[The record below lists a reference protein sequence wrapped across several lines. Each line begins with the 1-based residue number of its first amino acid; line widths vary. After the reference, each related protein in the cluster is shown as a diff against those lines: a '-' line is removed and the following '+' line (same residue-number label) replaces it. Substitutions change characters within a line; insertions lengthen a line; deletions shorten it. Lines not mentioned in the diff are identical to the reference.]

1 MRWDMPGAVLG
12 VLSRVDGRDYGPHM
26 MGGWWWMWIM
36 WIGGFFVLVLV
47 IYLLVYGLRS
57 GSPPPGSTPET
68 PLDILKKRY
77 ARGEITREE
86 YEQMKRDLEA

>member
-1 MRWDMPGAVLG
+1 MRWNLPNAVLG
-12 VLSRVDGRDYGPHM
+12 VLGQYEGPYYGPHM
-26 MGGWWWMWIM
+26 MGGWWWMWIV

-57 GSPPPGSTPET
+57 ESRPPERAPET
-68 PLDILKKRY
+68 ALDILKKRY

-86 YEQMKRDLEA
+86 FEQMKRDLEA